1 MAAGG
6 EQCDGGGGQEEVPH
20 LPHHLE
26 GAAAADHDDDDGDD
40 GGDHVHDKLNDSW
53 GQEEVSH
60 LLLQLVLVLMLM
72 SMRMMMTIGGSTCST
87 CHLCISHR
95 FKLFRQ
101 QVTVDPATLA
111 PTGQLDPRAIA
122 WVESLGVKPN
132 QTVEVI
138 CPLILT
144 LLNQILFQTGGGRI
158 IN

>member
-1 MAAGG
+1 MGTRGSISPSAAVGTG
-6 EQCDGGGGQEEVPH
+6 VDAYEYE
-20 LPHHLE
+20 
-26 GAAAADHDDDDGDD
+26 DDDDHGY
-40 GGDHVHDKLNDSW
+40 
-53 GQEEVSH
+53 EV
-60 LLLQLVLVLMLM
+60 L
-72 SMRMMMTIGGSTCST
+72 GGSTCST

>member
-1 MAAGG
+1 M
-6 EQCDGGGGQEEVPH
+6 
-20 LPHHLE
+20 
-26 GAAAADHDDDDGDD
+26 
-40 GGDHVHDKLNDSW
+40 
-53 GQEEVSH
+53 
-60 LLLQLVLVLMLM
+60 LQLVLVLMLM
-72 SMRMMMTIGGSTCST
+72 SMRMMMTMVM
-87 CHLCISHR
+87 
-95 FKLFRQ
+95 KLFRQ